1 MKKQIWM
8 EYRKLWNK
16 IAGVAVVT
24 MCVMVVLHL
33 LIYLNLQYRS
43 IDCRGEIVEGLASY
57 RALREATKDLVGA
70 MDGEYI
76 QNLVSSYNSSLD
88 KAYLA
93 EHRGYLG
100 TAGMTKYMVPNYFIN
115 YAYFGLYMS
124 NGNEKIGL
132 DYDFLESE
140 EKFYATYKETVKE
153 HLAEGNIY
161 SNMYTDEQLLVL
173 NSKVDNL
180 KTPLSTGYYQGL
192 ANLRA
197 WYIMDYSMVF
207 FVLAFSLAGLF
218 SKDNA
223 GGVTELT
230 LSARYG
236 RKKNM
241 NARWIAGNLFIA
253 SVYLIYLGTQLV
265 VNGLIGT
272 LDGWNMSAQMMWF
285 TCLYNM
291 TFGTGLLI
299 MFAGGMLG
307 ALVVGNIVMLVSM
320 KTKNMKLAAA
330 FSIIAVYVITQ
341 TENMFR
347 IIGKFIYISPM
358 NFGKDYLIEMY
369 MFIGNTAVPW
379 FIVIFAVTVLYVAIL
394 YIGTRLSYKKYR
406 IN

>member
-16 IAGVAVVT
+16 ISGVAVIA
-24 MCVMVVLHL
+24 MCVVVVVHL
-33 LIYLNLQYRS
+33 FIYLNLQYRS
-43 IDCRGEIVEGLASY
+43 IDSRGEIVEGLSSY
-57 RALREATKDLVGA
+57 RALREAAKELEGV

-76 QNLVSSYNSSLD
+76 QNLITSYNSSFD
-88 KAYLA
+88 KAYMA
-93 EHRGYLG
+93 EHKGFLG
-100 TAGMTKYMVPNYFIN
+100 TGGMTKYMVPNYFIN
-115 YAYFGLYMS
+115 YAYFGPYMS
-124 NGNEKIGL
+124 NGNNKVGL

-140 EKFYATYKETVKE
+140 EKFYTTYKETVKE
-153 HLAEGNIY
+153 HLADGNIY

-173 NSKVDNL
+173 NKKVDNL
-180 KTPLSTGYYQGL
+180 KTPFSTGYYQGL

-197 WYIMDYSMVF
+197 WYIMDYRLVF
-207 FVLAFSLAGLF
+207 FVLAFGLAGLF
-218 SKDNA
+218 SKDNS

-230 LSARYG
+230 LSSKYG
-236 RKKNM
+236 RKKNL

-272 LDGWNMSAQMMWF
+272 LAGWNMSAQMMWF

-299 MFAGGMLG
+299 MFVGGMLG

-320 KTKNMKLAAA
+320 KTKNIKLAVAL
-330 FSIIAVYVITQ
+330 SVIAIYVIMQ
-341 TENMFR
+341 TENMFG
-347 IIGKFIYISPM
+347 IIREFIFISPI
-358 NFGKDYLIEMY
+358 NFEKDYLIEMY

-394 YIGTRLSYKKYR
+394 YIGTRVSYKKYH